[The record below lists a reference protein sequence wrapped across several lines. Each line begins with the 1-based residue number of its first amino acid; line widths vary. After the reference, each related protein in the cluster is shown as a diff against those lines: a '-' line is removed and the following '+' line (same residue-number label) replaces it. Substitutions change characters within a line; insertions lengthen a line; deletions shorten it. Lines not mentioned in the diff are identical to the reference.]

1 VIKEKMRKT
10 TFLMLFAALATF
22 LLLTNCSKKNEPE
35 PEPTPTDVVIA
46 ENVHVLDTTILAGIA
61 PLDTATFELKFTT
74 WPVGSAAPKIGEI
87 VVGGISENTPYG
99 LLRKITTVTA
109 DGGGYKCATGPAQ
122 LDEVILEGTIDLKQQ
137 KLTPAMVKSIHLK
150 PGIKMNQSKNSDLL
164 GFDMSFEQ
172 DLDDAGNAQGYGSF
186 YFEMGFN
193 FYLDIEIG
201 DIDFESSLDVKQ
213 EAGLGVRA
221 NGNWSGKNMQIGE
234 IEFLPWV
241 IQVGPVPIVF
251 VPAAYLKLTTSGG
264 VAADVET
271 YAWEKFESKLGMKY
285 VDDWTMIN
293 ECNPDYD
300 LQWPKLNADANFG
313 LKIGPQVS
321 LKLYG
326 QVGPYFNLLANSTL
340 EATVAG
346 KSSPKANY
354 NLDFI
359 LFLEANAGLDVTLM
373 GFFDWNKE
381 FDLFDKEIYRLHLDG
396 EPIPEGLHITN
407 PLNNSI
413 AIIGTTIP
421 VSVMINGQPADGVK
435 IYFDDVL
442 KTTLTQPPYSWDWNV
457 QESEGPHTIKAEAT
471 IEGELLSHAVVV
483 NVGLASWTET
493 TLTGLKPDE
502 TINSIYFVD
511 ENHGFAVG
519 RGDVSFGD
527 SWGFIVETTD
537 GGKTWG
543 NRFEVEDPFSGF
555 TDIVMLSS
563 EIGYAGSDGLG
574 LYFTQDGG
582 STWAHVQ
589 DQYGEWV
596 DGNRLG
602 VTDNGV
608 LIKSFLANI
617 GVKNT
622 ETPYFLES
630 GNQEISIEPPIEY
643 GTSQPEIIDFAFGD
657 GGTGYF
663 AGNHE
668 YSPDAFIY
676 KTTDDGLSWNQIT
689 CPGNSEFTI
698 TAIEATGNSKLW
710 VTGTTLNEG
719 SQVYYSADAGQSWQM
734 AVLPEYFTG
743 VFAEYTTLTDV
754 RFIDDFTGY
763 AVGTFGTLFPE
774 SSLIISNDGGHSWS
788 AVGISPSYRQY
799 DMKKTFFFDKYH
811 GWAAGCSYPN
821 PTNDNY
827 REASVFRFG
836 IGN

>member
-1 VIKEKMRKT
+1 M
-10 TFLMLFAALATF
+10 
-22 LLLTNCSKKNEPE
+22 
-35 PEPTPTDVVIA
+35 
-46 ENVHVLDTTILAGIA
+46 
-61 PLDTATFELKFTT
+61 
-74 WPVGSAAPKIGEI
+74 
-87 VVGGISENTPYG
+87 
-99 LLRKITTVTA
+99 
-109 DGGGYKCATGPAQ
+109 
-122 LDEVILEGTIDLKQQ
+122 
-137 KLTPAMVKSIHLK
+137 
-150 PGIKMNQSKNSDLL
+150 
-164 GFDMSFEQ
+164 
-172 DLDDAGNAQGYGSF
+172 
-186 YFEMGFN
+186 
-193 FYLDIEIG
+193 
-201 DIDFESSLDVKQ
+201 
-213 EAGLGVRA
+213 
-221 NGNWSGKNMQIGE
+221 
-234 IEFLPWV
+234 
-241 IQVGPVPIVF
+241 
-251 VPAAYLKLTTSGG
+251 
-264 VAADVET
+264 
-271 YAWEKFESKLGMKY
+271 
-285 VDDWTMIN
+285 
-293 ECNPDYD
+293 
-300 LQWPKLNADANFG
+300 
-313 LKIGPQVS
+313 
-321 LKLYG
+321 
-326 QVGPYFNLLANSTL
+326 
-340 EATVAG
+340 
-346 KSSPKANY
+346 
-354 NLDFI
+354 
-359 LFLEANAGLDVTLM
+359 
-373 GFFDWNKE
+373 
-381 FDLFDKEIYRLHLDG
+381 
-396 EPIPEGLHITN
+396 
-407 PLNNSI
+407 
-413 AIIGTTIP
+413 
-421 VSVMINGQPADGVK
+421 K

-502 TINSIYFVD
+502 TINSIYFVN